1 MQKWA
6 IFKKESNVLND
17 KGIDPKAYWTILNNF
32 RNNIKI
38 PSVPPSLISDE
49 TITNIV
55 QKVNTFNEYFASQ
68 CTSLENSSKLPPL
81 LINTDKRLNTVSIRR
96 KDITSIIKSLN
107 STKAHGF
114 DNISIHITQ

>member
-17 KGIDPKAYWTILNNF
+17 KRIDPKAYWTILNNF

-55 QKVNTFNEYFASQ
+55 EKVNTFNEYFASQ

-107 STKAHGF
+107 LTKAHGF